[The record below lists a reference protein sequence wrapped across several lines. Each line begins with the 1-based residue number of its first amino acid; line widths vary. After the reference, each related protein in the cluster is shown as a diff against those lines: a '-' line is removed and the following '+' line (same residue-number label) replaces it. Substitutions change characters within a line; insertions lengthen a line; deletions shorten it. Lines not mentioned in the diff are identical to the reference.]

1 MKTTFTPEL
10 KRKRRTDKEGYINV
24 RMTKDRKS
32 RYFSIG
38 IKLHEDLWNEKN
50 NTIDTMLRVNRRSM
64 TEDQRENIINKYTEK
79 ETELKSLFREQENVE
94 IIPKNDLSFLYH
106 LEKFIKQLEER
117 KQIGT
122 SKRYRTTLYHV
133 QKFLKK
139 QGKTNLLF
147 SEITPSLITDFETH
161 LIGLSIKGNT
171 TKNYINSIKRIYTKS
186 LGEGLFTTTLNPFV
200 NFVNKRVDVK
210 KDFLEKK
217 HVQDIF
223 MSKFEKDDPLYN
235 TRNFFLFQIF
245 GQGLR
250 VSDLLTLRFENIREG
265 LILFDQFKTKDENTI
280 HFTPTTL
287 WILKDY
293 IKHPDIEKI
302 INRRYIYPFK
312 GVKYTKNYEDIKTHY
327 SEVSKLF
334 LSSNFGKMVENKP
347 LDPTCP
353 YTLQDVE
360 NLKSMMDKTLT
371 KITDQILIF
380 ISDYSKTHKKD
391 FIFPIIKNKELF
403 KDVVF
408 NEDTKLTKKQYNHLQ
423 TQTTLYNRSLKKLQK
438 EVNIQSEKRGEK
450 TSVYSPIEIPLT
462 SHLPRHTY
470 TNLMLEIGGDVYEI
484 SKSIGHQNIQ
494 TTNKYVR
501 TLQNRIRER
510 NKDLGKEYSQFI

>member
-1 MKTTFTPEL
+1 
-10 KRKRRTDKEGYINV
+10 
-24 RMTKDRKS
+24 
-32 RYFSIG
+32 
-38 IKLHEDLWNEKN
+38 
-50 NTIDTMLRVNRRSM
+50 
-64 TEDQRENIINKYTEK
+64 
-79 ETELKSLFREQENVE
+79 
-94 IIPKNDLSFLYH
+94 
-106 LEKFIKQLEER
+106 
-117 KQIGT
+117 
-122 SKRYRTTLYHV
+122 
-133 QKFLKK
+133 
-139 QGKTNLLF
+139 
-147 SEITPSLITDFETH
+147 
-161 LIGLSIKGNT
+161 
-171 TKNYINSIKRIYTKS
+171 
-186 LGEGLFTTTLNPFV
+186 
-200 NFVNKRVDVK
+200 
-210 KDFLEKK
+210 
-217 HVQDIF
+217 

-360 NLKSMMDKTLT
+360 NMKSMMDKTLT